1 MATPPHVPPKP
12 PQQPDPRQSQRER
25 EEREAREKHEHEA
38 REKREA
44 SAKEEAQRR
53 EKGEAEDDRHKGD
66 EQKGKPKYPILAEG
80 QAYQLFFNGHKIV
93 RDGDPPHQWL
103 MMSRLPDSTPV
114 VQTPMTEE
122 LEKKLKEGKFYLAD
136 GITEEPQQPQPR
148 RDPL

>member
-12 PQQPDPRQSQRER
+12 SQQPDPRQSQRER
-25 EEREAREKHEHEA
+25 EEREAREKHEAEQHE
-38 REKREA
+38 
-44 SAKEEAQRR
+44 RR